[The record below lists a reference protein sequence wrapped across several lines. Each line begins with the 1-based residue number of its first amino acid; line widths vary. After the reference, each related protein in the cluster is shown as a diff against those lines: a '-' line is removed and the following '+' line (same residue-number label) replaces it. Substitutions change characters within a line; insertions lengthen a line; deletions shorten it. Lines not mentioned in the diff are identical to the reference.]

1 MSRFLMHLCIGGV
14 PLTHSLRMEALQT
27 SVNTEIPVLPMHH
40 ELSNDVVNV
49 RHKQTHF
56 GSTVEYEVPQP
67 PHTLDAA
74 SYEAYISEIKKHVVA
89 PAIEYTYDTNDPSSS
104 FPVKGLAMAADSF
117 PGLKKQIEYIVDHGI
132 VGDIYETGT
141 WRGGTSIYMLAVLR
155 AYEKLKGKESGRS
168 YFGFDSFEGFRP
180 QGIEETLDDY
190 LSEAVFMAPLEK
202 VQASFEKFGL
212 LDDRVHFVK
221 GYFED
226 SVPKFKLN
234 NSIAILR
241 LDGDL
246 YSSTKVV
253 LDNLY
258 PHVQI
263 GGWTI
268 IDDYDWRPEYAHEKL
283 CREAVDEY
291 RNEHNV
297 NESLTSEFGNP
308 RGKKPSWM
316 KDHYER
322 I

>member
-1 MSRFLMHLCIGGV
+1 MSRFLMHLCIGGI
-14 PLTHSLRMEALQT
+14 PPTHSLIMETLQT

-40 ELSNDVVNV
+40 ELSNEVVNV
-49 RHKQTHF
+49 RRKQTNF
-56 GSTVEYEVPQP
+56 GSTVEYEVPQLP
-67 PHTLDAA
+67 DTLDAA
-74 SYEAYISEIKKHVVA
+74 SYEAYISEIEKHVVA
-89 PAIEYTYDTNDPSSS
+89 PAMEYNISEYTYSGNI
-104 FPVKGLAMAADSF
+104 PVTSGLAMAADSF
-117 PGLKKQIEYIVDHGI
+117 LGLKKQIEYIVDNGI

-180 QGIEETLDDY
+180 QGVEEALDDY
-190 LSEAVFMAPLEK
+190 LSQAIFMAPLEK
-202 VQASFEKFGL
+202 VQASFEKVGF

-241 LDGDL
+241 MDGDL

-268 IDDYDWRPEYAHEKL
+268 IDDYDWRPECAHEKL

-297 NESLTSEFGNP
+297 NESLTSEFRRP
-308 RGKKPSWM
+308 AWM
-316 KDHYER
+316 KVMQK
-322 I
+322 